1 MSDERDKSI
10 EVADPFARQL
20 MARYL
25 KRREDDLELLGRALA
40 ESDFE
45 VIERTGHNLSGSG
58 SAYGLDAVSE
68 LGRGIEEAARREDAA
83 ETRSLLDDLANYV
96 RTVTL
101 R

>member
-1 MSDERDKSI
+1 MSDDRDKSI

-25 KRREDDLELLGRALA
+25 KRREEDLVHLNQALKD
-40 ESDFE
+40 SDFE
-45 VIERTGHNLSGSG
+45 AIERAGHNLSGSG
-58 SAYGLDAVSE
+58 SAYGLDAISE
-68 LGRGIEEAARREDAA
+68 IGRSIEAAASRADSKQ
-83 ETRSLLDDLANYV
+83 TKRSLDDLAEYV